1 MPIFSYSDLYN
12 KSNNMLIRDIFS
24 EWNPDALLTLDKNG
38 KEGKICLFKLY
49 MAHTVDDPSEV
60 VFAEEVFGDLFFW
73 QCLSEANWFQKHIQE
88 WRHLAAIKRKQKAFK
103 AIIQEVENKGRS
115 SFSAAKYLI
124 EEPWK
129 VGNAAERK
137 KIRKQIS
144 DSAEA
149 ALGDSSVQSD
159 LKRLKE
165 QGLIQ

>member
-73 QCLSEANWFQKHIQE
+73 QCLS
-88 WRHLAAIKRKQKAFK
+88 
-103 AIIQEVENKGRS
+103 
-115 SFSAAKYLI
+115 
-124 EEPWK
+124 
-129 VGNAAERK
+129 
-137 KIRKQIS
+137 
-144 DSAEA
+144 
-149 ALGDSSVQSD
+149 
-159 LKRLKE
+159 
-165 QGLIQ
+165 